1 MTITEIRFRVQ
12 TKVQELAGRDDEK
25 AHGAEDD
32 LFRDVLKAIAKGSKK
47 SRELAR
53 EALKSLEVRFTRHC
67 S

>member
-1 MTITEIRFRVQ
+1 MTTAEIRFRVQ

-47 SRELAR
+47 SQELAR